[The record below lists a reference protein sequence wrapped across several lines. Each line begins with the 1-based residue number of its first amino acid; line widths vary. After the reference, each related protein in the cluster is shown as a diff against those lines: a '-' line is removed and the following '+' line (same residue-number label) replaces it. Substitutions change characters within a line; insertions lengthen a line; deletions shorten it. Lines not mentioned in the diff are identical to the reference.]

1 MKDLYTKKNAGYA
14 GDSPDPWANF
24 RECESFGINIENG
37 IITRM
42 SDKWSR
48 IRSLWKNPDNEKVG
62 ETVEDTLKDL
72 AAYALILVCILRETE
87 SINPACRIS
96 LILDPDD
103 SSSKIDLP
111 WSKYE

>member
-1 MKDLYTKKNAGYA
+1 MPASQDYTQLLEEMKDLHIKKNAGYA

-48 IRSLWKNPDNEKVG
+48 IRSLWKNPDNEKVE

-72 AAYALILVCILRETE
+72 AAYALILVCILRETKN
-87 SINPACRIS
+87 INTPEGI
-96 LILDPDD
+96 
-103 SSSKIDLP
+103 K
-111 WSKYE
+111 